1 MPTLYPTDTG
11 LYDRP
16 GAPPLGIG
24 IGALL
29 VWDSV
34 VGFGVGTFL
43 VWVWVL
49 VNFGRPW
56 RGHYIT
62 LETPHLGPRK
72 LLMKFGVQIS
82 MLAEC

>member
-29 VWDSV
+29 VWDLV
-34 VGFGVGTFL
+34 VGFGVGTFF

-49 VNFGRPW
+49 VILVAPGEGIILRWRP
-56 RGHYIT
+56 RT
-62 LETPHLGPRK
+62 LDLE
-72 LLMKFGVQIS
+72 S
-82 MLAEC
+82 C